1 MSLLGE
7 GQSLFV
13 PPVPRDLEGMGIS
26 LGLVT
31 DLFLRRLSVEGTT
44 TLQTLSGV
52 LKIPIQVLLPIFT
65 SLRQQQFIEVKGM
78 VGNDYRIS
86 LSGGGRTLATER
98 LQLSQY
104 SGAAPVSLK
113 AYSEAVKMQAPE
125 VEISRDVLRTAFSD
139 LVVPD
144 GLLDQIG
151 PALIEQ
157 SSIFLY
163 GPPGNGKSSLA
174 ERLLRVYEDSV
185 LIPYAIEVDG
195 QVIAVYDPAVHQR
208 LGDESEERDPRWV
221 VCRRPCIIVGG
232 ELTLELLE
240 LRYDDSS
247 GVYSAPLQMKANNGI
262 FVIDDFGRQH
272 ISPRELLNR
281 WIVPLDRH
289 VDYLSLRYGLKF
301 EIPFQPASGFCDKSQ
316 AERTGRRGVSAP
328 HPQQDLRGPG
338 FPGCFRRDLPARGLL
353 PVSHSDSREFR
364 GVPGTLPGGRSKR
377 IARVLSQRHLQDSE
391 LDCALRK
398 PQSGGDPA
406 GPGACPAALLHVGI
420 EEGCHGRSDP
430 WGDNQCHRQ
439 QEKRER

>member
-1 MSLLGE
+1 MSLLSEEQG
-7 GQSLFV
+7 LFV
-13 PPVPRDLEGMGIS
+13 PPVPRDLEGLGVS

-31 DLFLRRLSVEGTT
+31 DLFLRRLFVDGTT
-44 TLQTLSGV
+44 TLQTLSGA
-52 LKIPIQVLLPIFT
+52 LKIPIQVMLPIFT

-86 LSGGGRTLATER
+86 LSGGGRALATER
-98 LQLSQY
+98 LQISQY

-113 AYSEAVKMQAPE
+113 AYSEAVKMQAPD
-125 VEISRDVLRTAFSD
+125 VEISRDVLRAAFSD

-144 GLLDQIG
+144 GLLDQLG

-174 ERLLRVYEDSV
+174 ERLLRVYEDTV
-185 LIPYAIEVDG
+185 LIPYAVEVDG
-195 QVIAVYDPAVHQR
+195 QVISLYDPAVHQR
-208 LGDESEERDPRWV
+208 AGEESEDRDPRWV

-232 ELTLELLE
+232 ELTLELLA

-281 WIVPLDRH
+281 WIVPLDRR

-301 EIPFQPASGFCDKSQ
+301 EIPFQVLVVFATNLKPSELADEAFL
-316 AERTGRRGVSAP
+316 RRIHNKIYVDPVSADAFDEIFRRVARSRLVTVTP
-328 HPQQDLRGPG
+328 ESFAAFRDLCLADGRSELRACYPNDVCKILNSIARYESREAEATPQDLER
-338 FPGCFRRDLPARGLL
+338 
-353 PVSHSDSREFR
+353 
-364 GVPGTLPGGRSKR
+364 
-377 IARVLSQRHLQDSE
+377 
-391 LDCALRK
+391 ALRLYFT
-398 PQSGGDPA
+398 S
-406 GPGACPAALLHVGI
+406 
-420 EEGCHGRSDP
+420 E
-430 WGDNQCHRQ
+430 
-439 QEKRER
+439 